1 MLKQKTSADEAE
13 TALNNQ
19 VAITTSVEDE
29 NSVFASLSASLA
41 EIRKLKGV
49 IGYILRSNTSAI
61 LDFTEPDKI
70 TENAILSSQIHDSCQ
85 EIGRQFNLGV
95 LESVLVEGENVKV
108 LCMSIGENNISV
120 FMEKNAAHSGIIKRI
135 LM

>member
-1 MLKQKTSADEAE
+1 MLKRKTNADEAE
-13 TALNNQ
+13 TALTNQ
-19 VAITTSVEDE
+19 VVITSVDGE
-29 NSVFASLSASLA
+29 NSAFASLSASLA

-85 EIGRQFNLGV
+85 EITKQFNLG
-95 LESVLVEGENVKV
+95 EMENVLVEGENVKV
-108 LCMSIGENNISV
+108 LNMSMGENNISV
-120 FMEKNAAHSGIIKRI
+120 FMEKNATHSGIIKRI

>member
-1 MLKQKTSADEAE
+1 MLKRKTSADEAE
-13 TALNNQ
+13 TALTNQ
-19 VAITTSVEDE
+19 VVITSVDGE
-29 NSVFASLSASLA
+29 NSGFASLSASLA

-85 EIGRQFNLGV
+85 EITKQFNLG
-95 LESVLVEGENVKV
+95 EMENVLVEGENVKV
-108 LCMSIGENNISV
+108 LNMSMGENNISV
-120 FMEKNAAHSGIIKRI
+120 FMEKNATHSGIIKRI
-135 LM
+135 LI

>member
-1 MLKQKTSADEAE
+1 MLKRKTNADDAE
-13 TALNNQ
+13 TALTSQ
-19 VAITTSVEDE
+19 VVITSVDGE
-29 NSVFASLSASLA
+29 NSGFASLSASLA

-85 EIGRQFNLGV
+85 EITKQFNLG
-95 LESVLVEGENVKV
+95 EMENVLVEGENVKV
-108 LCMSIGENNISV
+108 LNMSMGENNISV
-120 FMEKNAAHSGIIKRI
+120 FMEKNATHSGIIKRI
-135 LM
+135 LI

>member
-1 MLKQKTSADEAE
+1 MQQKTSANAAE
-13 TALNNQ
+13 TTLTNE
-19 VAITTSVEDE
+19 VVITSVDGE
-29 NSVFASLSASLA
+29 NSAFASLSASLA

-61 LDFTEPDKI
+61 LDLTEPDKI
-70 TENAILSSQIHDSCQ
+70 TQKVILSSQIHDSCQ
-85 EIGRQFNLGV
+85 EIGKQFNLGEM
-95 LESVLVEGENVKV
+95 ESVLVEGENVKV

-120 FMEKNAAHSGIIKRI
+120 FMEKSATHSWIIKRI

>member
-1 MLKQKTSADEAE
+1 LTS
-13 TALNNQ
+13 Q
-19 VAITTSVEDE
+19 VVITSVDGE
-29 NSVFASLSASLA
+29 NSGFASLSASLA

-85 EIGRQFNLGV
+85 EITKQFNLG
-95 LESVLVEGENVKV
+95 EMENVLVEGENVKV
-108 LCMSIGENNISV
+108 LNMSMGENNISV

-135 LM
+135 LI

>member
-1 MLKQKTSADEAE
+1 MLKRKTSADEAE
-13 TALNNQ
+13 TVLTNQ
-19 VAITTSVEDE
+19 VVITSVDDE
-29 NSVFASLSASLA
+29 NSGFASLSASLA

-85 EIGRQFNLGV
+85 EITKQFNLG
-95 LESVLVEGENVKV
+95 EMENVLVEGENVKV
-108 LCMSIGENNISV
+108 LNMSMGENNISV
-120 FMEKNAAHSGIIKRI
+120 FMEKNATHSGIIKRI